1 MARAGDF
8 AVLPLPEAEL
18 WPVRR
23 QGFARVVAWAI
34 AHPKL
39 LVFGA
44 LVAAIVVLALA
55 APLLTPYAPTKT
67 APAQALHKPSASHLL
82 GTDNLGRDTFTRVLY
97 GARISFRVA
106 ILAVSIAVIVGVLFG
121 LAAGYAGGIVDQVF
135 SRVIDAQLAFP
146 GILLAIAVTNALG
159 PSLTNAMLAVGI
171 LGIPTYFRLTRGQVL
186 QARELEHVTAARV
199 IGASSVRIVFRH
211 ILPNVINPLIVAASI
226 ASSGA
231 ILSLASLSFLG
242 IGSQPPTP
250 DWGSMIYTAAGYLSS
265 QPWLTLGPGAAIF
278 ITVFSLYMLGDAI
291 REALDPRLRY
301 R

>member
-1 MARAGDF
+1 MARIGNAS
-8 AVLPLPEAEL
+8 ALPLPEEDV
-18 WPVRR
+18 WRNQRR
-23 QGFARVVAWAI
+23 LAARVVAWSFR
-34 AHPKL
+34 HPKL
-39 LVFGA
+39 LVFAA
-44 LVAAIVVLALA
+44 LIGGMVVLALA
-55 APLLTPYAPTKT
+55 APLLTPYEPTKT
-67 APAQALHKPSASHLL
+67 APAHALEQPSRAHLL

-97 GARISFRVA
+97 GARISFKVA
-106 ILAVSIAVIVGVLFG
+106 ILAVAIAVVVGVLSG
-121 LAAGYAGGIVDQVF
+121 LVAGYAGGFVDQTF
-135 SRVIDAQLAFP
+135 SRFIDAQLAFP

-199 IGASSVRIVFRH
+199 IGASSARIVLRH
-211 ILPNVINPLIVAASI
+211 ILPNILNPLIVAASI

-242 IGSQPPTP
+242 IGSQPPAP
-250 DWGSMIYTAAGYLSS
+250 DWGSMIYLAAGYLNS

-278 ITVFSLYMLGDAI
+278 ITVFSLYMLGDAV
-291 REALDPRLRY
+291 REALDPHLRY